1 MMNDGWTGRSDAYF
15 RKVILKD
22 NDAVSLDA
30 DMIRL
35 LIAIDE
41 NKNLYQI
48 AEEVGMGKAPF
59 KNALSKLLDQGL
71 IEPVQK
77 DIPVLDQS
85 FIDTLRI
92 NLSRAIGPMA
102 EILIEDIAIE
112 MEVDPAAIPVSQ
124 AAELIAHLSLE
135 IPDED
140 NQMQFKKAMLAILNK
155 IKA

>member
-1 MMNDGWTGRSDAYF
+1 MGNDWTGRSDAYY

-48 AEEVGMGKAPF
+48 AEEVDMGTATF
-59 KNALSKLLDQGL
+59 KKALSKLLDQGL

-85 FIDTLRI
+85 FIQTLRI

-102 EILIEDIAIE
+102 EILIEDMAAE
-112 MEVDPAAIPVSQ
+112 MEIDPAAIPVNQ

-135 IPDED
+135 VPDEE
-140 NQMQFKKAMLAILNK
+140 NQMQFKKSMLAILNK
-155 IKA
+155 FKG

>member
-1 MMNDGWTGRSDAYF
+1 MDNGWSGRPDTYY
-15 RKVILKD
+15 RKIIRKD
-22 NDAVSLDA
+22 NDSVSLDA

-48 AEEVGMGKAPF
+48 AEEVNVGTAEFKKA
-59 KNALSKLLDQGL
+59 LTKLLDQGL

-85 FIDTLRI
+85 FIETLRL

-102 EILIEDIAIE
+102 EILIEDMTAE
-112 MEVDPAAIPVSQ
+112 MEMDPSAIPINQ

-135 IPDED
+135 VPDEE
-140 NQMQFKKAMLAILNK
+140 NRMQFKKSMLAILNK
-155 IKA
+155 IRS

>member
-1 MMNDGWTGRSDAYF
+1 MGNDWTGRSDAYY

-48 AEEVGMGKAPF
+48 AEEVDMGTATF
-59 KNALSKLLDQGL
+59 KKALSKLLDQGL
-71 IEPVQK
+71 IEPVK
-77 DIPVLDQS
+77 KGIPVLDQS
-85 FIDTLRI
+85 FMETLRI
-92 NLSRAIGPMA
+92 HLSRAIGPMA
-102 EILIEDIAIE
+102 EILIEDMAAE
-112 MEVDPAAIPVSQ
+112 MEIDPAAIPVNQ

-135 IPDED
+135 VPDEE
-140 NQMQFKKAMLAILNK
+140 NQMQFKKSMLAILNK
-155 IKA
+155 FKT

>member
-1 MMNDGWTGRSDAYF
+1 MDSDWTGRSDAYY

-22 NDAVSLDA
+22 NDSVSLDA

-48 AEEVGMGKAPF
+48 AEEVDMGTATF
-59 KNALSKLLDQGL
+59 KRALSKLLDQGL

-85 FIDTLRI
+85 FIQTLRI

-102 EILIEDIAIE
+102 EILIEDMAAE
-112 MEVDPAAIPVSQ
+112 MEIDPVAIPVNQ
-124 AAELIAHLSLE
+124 AAELIAHLALE
-135 IPDED
+135 IPDEE
-140 NQMQFKKAMLAILNK
+140 NQIQFKKSMLAILNK
-155 IKA
+155 FKP

>member
-1 MMNDGWTGRSDAYF
+1 MDNDWSSRSNVYY
-15 RKVILKD
+15 RKIIRKD

-48 AEEVGMGKAPF
+48 AEEVDMGTAEF
-59 KNALSKLLDQGL
+59 KKALSKLVDQGL
-71 IEPVQK
+71 IEAVQK

-85 FIDTLRI
+85 FMETLRI

-102 EILIEDIAIE
+102 EILIEDQADE
-112 MEVDPAAIPVSQ
+112 MEINPTAIPVNQ

-135 IPDED
+135 VPDEE
-140 NQMQFKKAMLAILNK
+140 NRMQFKKSMLAILNK
-155 IKA
+155 IRS